1 MIIYLDEI
9 LVLSTTME
17 QCLIDAQIVVDT
29 LASLGFMI
37 KAKKSVTTPS
47 QTFFYLGYLWDTVR
61 MTCSLPPEKLDNIK
75 HYCRGNFEEPV
86 LPSETAP
93 NEWNSSLS
101 QTCSFSSK
109 SNGLGLTKAHSNSI
123 QVQDQRRVIED
134 DLLICLG
141 QGEHRMVAGP
151 HAGGVCPLLVLCS
164 NMEEHSPGHRCLRHN
179 VGSCAGWAGGNRRM
193 GQAGGGPYYWHMLR
207 RHLAFLSR
215 KLVTWLVDN
224 QNARLAFLNQGTV
237 HNVWL

>member
-1 MIIYLDEI
+1 MIIYLNDI
-9 LVLSTTME
+9 LVLSTTMK
-17 QCLIDAQIVVDT
+17 QCQIDAQILVDT
-29 LASLGFMI
+29 
-37 KAKKSVTTPS
+37 AKKSVTTPS
-47 QTFFYLGYLWDTVR
+47 QSFFYLGYLWDTVR

-164 NMEEHSPGHRCLRHN
+164 TDASDITWGAVL
-179 VGSCAGWAGGNRRM
+179 AGLEVIDVWDR
-193 GQAGGGPYYWHMLR
+193 QE
-207 RHLAFLSR
+207 
-215 KLVTWLVDN
+215 V
-224 QNARLAFLNQGTV
+224 V
-237 HNVWL
+237 HTIGIC